1 MQYDRVPLS
10 PVGSPASLSSPSPRL
25 APPSRFSGGDS
36 SGGLPSPATAKS
48 CMSAAAKRYK
58 YLRRLFH
65 FRQMDFEFAFWQM
78 VYLMSA
84 PQHVYRNFQYRK
96 QTKLQFARD
105 DPAFLVL
112 LAGWLV
118 VSSAGFALVLNI
130 GLGEFVKFLL
140 YVIFVDCIGVGLVVA
155 TLLWLLSNKYLLKPA
170 YRELDVEWGF
180 AFDVHLNAFFP
191 LLVIL
196 HFIQLFF
203 YHLIIGRDLWVA
215 TCFGNTLWLIALGY
229 YVYITF
235 LGYNSLNILQR
246 TQVFLYPMVPL
257 VLFYGMTLLTNWNL
271 SQSLMFFYHYRVL

>member
-1 MQYDRVPLS
+1 MQYDRAKL
-10 PVGSPASLSSPSPRL
+10 ASSPTPSTSSSSFRYSSP
-25 APPSRFSGGDS
+25 PPSG
-36 SGGLPSPATAKS
+36 GGLPTPATAKT

-58 YLRRLFH
+58 YLRRLLH

-78 VYLMSA
+78 IYLMTA
-84 PQHVYRNFQYRK
+84 PQQVYRNFQYRK

-118 VSSAGFALVLNI
+118 VSSAGFAFVLNI
-130 GLGEFVKFLL
+130 GFLEFVKFLL
-140 YVIFVDCIGVGLVVA
+140 YVIFVDCIGVGLVIA
-155 TLLWLLSNKYLLKPA
+155 TLLWAVANKYLLKPSF
-170 YRELDVEWGF
+170 RDSDVEWGF

-203 YHLIIGRDLWVA
+203 YHVLISREAFVA
-215 TCFGNTLWLIALGY
+215 TLFGNTLWLVALGY
-229 YVYITF
+229 YIYITF

-246 TQVFLYPMVPL
+246 TKVFLYPMIPL
-257 VLFYGMTLLTNWNL
+257 GLIYLGTLLINWNV
-271 SQSLMFFYHYRVL
+271 SKSLMYFYHYRVLS